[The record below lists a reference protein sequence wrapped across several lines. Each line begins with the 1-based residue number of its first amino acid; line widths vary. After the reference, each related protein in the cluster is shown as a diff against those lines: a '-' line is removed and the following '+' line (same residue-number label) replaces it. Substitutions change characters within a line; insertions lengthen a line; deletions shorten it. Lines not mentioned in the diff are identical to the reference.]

1 MAETFD
7 LGKVPGEQLVAFYGL
22 NFAAAATDGDI
33 DKDELTTIFETLDL
47 TPLTKEQKERVQS
60 FIISPPGMDETLNI
74 IANSADEL
82 RYALAVSV
90 IEVILA
96 DDVITK
102 EESQFLDKTCQRL
115 NITKNQRF
123 AIIEFVSQARRI
135 RVRGVDDNVAEKA
148 MKSAASGL
156 TAVGVPIA
164 AVYFSGSVMGL
175 SAAGVTSGLAAIG
188 LGLGM
193 VPGIGIAIVI
203 GTGIFIGMKYLF
215 GDSKKEKE
223 MKLRSENERKAQQV
237 IKNLQYTINELLKRL
252 ASLEPKAAE
261 SEANKK
267 ATIAS
272 RSLEFFEAHSRTEET
287 TACNHIIQR

>member
-1 MAETFD
+1 MTETFD
-7 LGKVPGEQLVAFYGL
+7 LRKVPGEQLVAFYGL
-22 NFAAAATDGDI
+22 NFAAAAADGEI
-33 DKDELTTIFETLDL
+33 DKDELTIIFESMDL
-47 TPLTKEQKERVQS
+47 TLLTEEQKEKVRS
-60 FIISPPGMDETLNI
+60 YIMSPPKMDETLNL
-74 IANSADEL
+74 IANGADEL
-82 RYALAVSV
+82 RYTVAVGV

-102 EESQFLDKTCQRL
+102 EESLFLDNICRRL
-115 NITKNQRF
+115 NVTQNQRY
-123 AIIEFVSQARRI
+123 AIIDFVSQARRI
-135 RVRGVDDNVAEKA
+135 RLRGVDDNVAEKA

-175 SAAGVTSGLAAIG
+175 SAAGVTSGLAALG

-223 MKLRSENERKAQQV
+223 RKLSAETERKAQLV
-237 IKNLQYTINELLKRL
+237 IKNLQDTINELLKRIS
-252 ASLEPKAAE
+252 SLEPKAAE
-261 SEANKK
+261 SEANQK
-267 ATIAS
+267 AIQVL
-272 RSLEFFEAHSRTEET
+272 RERLNSLKRILEQRKQQLVT
-287 TACNHIIQR
+287 T

>member
-7 LGKVPGEQLVAFYGL
+7 LSKVPGEQLVAFYGL
-22 NFAAAATDGDI
+22 NFAAAATDGEI
-33 DKDELTTIFETLDL
+33 DKDELTTIFESLDL
-47 TPLTKEQKERVQS
+47 TPLTEEQKERVRS
-60 FIISPPGMDETLNI
+60 YIISPPKMDETLNL
-74 IANSADEL
+74 IANGADEL
-82 RYALAVSV
+82 RYIVAVGV
-90 IEVILA
+90 IEVLLA

-102 EESQFLDKTCQRL
+102 EESWFLDNICRRL
-115 NITKNQRF
+115 NVTQNQRY
-123 AIIEFVSQARRI
+123 AIIDFVSQARRI
-135 RVRGVDDNVAEKA
+135 RIRGVDDNVAEKA

-175 SAAGVTSGLAAIG
+175 SAAGVTSGLAALG

-223 MKLRSENERKAQQV
+223 RKLSAENERKAQLV
-237 IKNLQYTINELLKRL
+237 IKNLQDTINELLKRISSL
-252 ASLEPKAAE
+252 APKAAE
-261 SEANKK
+261 SEANQRAIQVLRDRLNSLKRILAQRK
-267 ATIAS
+267 QQLAT
-272 RSLEFFEAHSRTEET
+272 T
-287 TACNHIIQR
+287 

>member
-1 MAETFD
+1 MTETFD
-7 LGKVPGEQLVAFYGL
+7 LRKVPGEQLVAFYGL
-22 NFAAAATDGDI
+22 NFAAAAADGEI
-33 DKDELTTIFETLDL
+33 DKDELTTIFESMDL
-47 TPLTKEQKERVQS
+47 TLLTEEQKEKVRS
-60 FIISPPGMDETLNI
+60 YIMSPPKMDETLNL
-74 IANSADEL
+74 IANGADEL
-82 RYALAVSV
+82 RYTVAVGV

-102 EESQFLDKTCQRL
+102 EESLFLDNICRRL
-115 NITKNQRF
+115 NVTQNQRY
-123 AIIEFVSQARRI
+123 AIIDFVSQARRI
-135 RVRGVDDNVAEKA
+135 RLRGVDDNVAEKA

-175 SAAGVTSGLAAIG
+175 SAAGVTSGLAALG

-223 MKLRSENERKAQQV
+223 RKLSAENERKAQLV
-237 IKNLQYTINELLKRL
+237 IKNLQDTINELLKRIS
-252 ASLEPKAAE
+252 SLEPKAAE
-261 SEANKK
+261 SEANQK
-267 ATIAS
+267 AIQVL
-272 RSLEFFEAHSRTEET
+272 RERLNSLKRILEQRKQQLVT
-287 TACNHIIQR
+287 T

>member
-7 LGKVPGEQLVAFYGL
+7 LSKVPGEQLVAFYGI
-22 NFAAAATDGDI
+22 NFAAAAADGEI
-33 DKDELTTIFETLDL
+33 DKDELTTIFESLDL
-47 TPLTKEQKERVQS
+47 TLLTEEQKERVQS
-60 FIISPPGMDETLNI
+60 YIISPPKMDETLNL
-74 IANSADEL
+74 IANGADEL
-82 RYALAVSV
+82 RYTVAVGV

-102 EESQFLDKTCQRL
+102 EESLFLDNICRRL
-115 NITKNQRF
+115 NVTQNQRY
-123 AIIEFVSQARRI
+123 AIIDFVSQARRI
-135 RVRGVDDNVAEKA
+135 RIRGVDDNVAEKA

-164 AVYFSGSVMGL
+164 GVYFSGSVMGL
-175 SAAGVTSGLAAIG
+175 SAAGVTSGLAALG

-223 MKLRSENERKAQQV
+223 RKLSAENERKAQLV
-237 IKNLQYTINELLKRL
+237 IKNLQDTINELLKRIS
-252 ASLEPKAAE
+252 SLEPKAAE
-261 SEANKK
+261 SEANQK
-267 ATIAS
+267 AIQML
-272 RSLEFFEAHSRTEET
+272 RDRLNSLRRILE
-287 TACNHIIQR
+287 QRKQQLAIT

>member
-7 LGKVPGEQLVAFYGL
+7 LSKVPGEQLVAFYGI
-22 NFAAAATDGDI
+22 NFAAAAADGEI
-33 DKDELTTIFETLDL
+33 DKDELTTIFESLDL
-47 TPLTKEQKERVQS
+47 TLLTEEQKERVQS
-60 FIISPPGMDETLNI
+60 YIISPPKMDETLNL
-74 IANSADEL
+74 IANGADEL
-82 RYALAVSV
+82 RYTVAVGV

-102 EESQFLDKTCQRL
+102 EESLFLDNICRRL
-115 NITKNQRF
+115 NVTQNQRY
-123 AIIEFVSQARRI
+123 AIIDFVSQARRI
-135 RVRGVDDNVAEKA
+135 RIRGVDDNVAEKA

-175 SAAGVTSGLAAIG
+175 SAAGVTSGLAALG

-223 MKLRSENERKAQQV
+223 RKLSAENERKAQLV
-237 IKNLQYTINELLKRL
+237 IKNLQDTINELLKRIS
-252 ASLEPKAAE
+252 SLEPKAAE
-261 SEANKK
+261 SEANQK
-267 ATIAS
+267 AIQML
-272 RSLEFFEAHSRTEET
+272 RDRLNSLRRILE
-287 TACNHIIQR
+287 QRKQQLAIT